1 MRFCR
6 RFAIKTFVLN
16 GWAASAHAWDLCGFS
31 RDRVFSYVE
40 QLDGAPESALREE
53 DEVVLVGWSMGGSTA
68 LRLAVASPEK
78 IRGLVLVAATAR
90 MMRAPG
96 WAGMSERR
104 LAALEVGLKMTHGE
118 GLSALPDGAP
128 NPYMLND
135 DANLARGLDYLRA
148 TDVRQDLTGLCASG
162 RLKCP
167 VFIFQSERD
176 GIVRH
181 ENADFLREVFP
192 NAVVEMVPGCEH
204 ALPVIIPGRIDAAVQ
219 VAQRRR

>member
-16 GWAASAHAWDLCGFS
+16 GWAASEHAWDLCRFA
-31 RDRVFSYVE
+31 RDRVFGYVE
-40 QLDGAPESALREE
+40 QLDGAPEAAMRDE
-53 DEVVLVGWSMGGSTA
+53 DGVILVGWSMGGSTA
-68 LRLAVASPEK
+68 LRLAVAAPEK

-90 MMRAPG
+90 MMQAPG

-104 LAALEVGLKMTHGE
+104 LAALELGLKMTHGE
-118 GLSALPDGAP
+118 GLFALPEGAP
-128 NPYMLND
+128 NPYMLD
-135 DANLARGLDYLRA
+135 EDVNLVRGLDYLRE
-148 TDVRQDLTGLCASG
+148 TDVRQELVELCASE

-167 VFIFQSERD
+167 VFVFQSERD

-204 ALPVIIPGRIDAAVQ
+204 ALPVVIPGRIDAAVSSLLK
-219 VAQRRR
+219 

>member
-16 GWAASAHAWDLCGFS
+16 GWAASERAWDLCRFA

-40 QLDGAPESALREE
+40 QLDGVPEAAMRDE
-53 DEVVLVGWSMGGSTA
+53 DGVILVGWSMGGSTA
-68 LRLAVASPEK
+68 LRLAVAAPEK

-90 MMRAPG
+90 MMQAPG

-104 LAALEVGLKMTHGE
+104 LAALELGLKMTHGE
-118 GLSALPDGAP
+118 GLFALPDGAP
-128 NPYMLND
+128 NPYMLD
-135 DANLARGLDYLRA
+135 EDVNLARGLDYLRE
-148 TDVRQDLTGLCASG
+148 TDVRQELVELCASR

-167 VFIFQSERD
+167 VFVFQSERD

-204 ALPVIIPGRIDAAVQ
+204 ALPVVIPGRIDAAVSSLLQ
-219 VAQRRR
+219 